1 MLIGERYRVVE
12 RLGMGGMATVLLA
25 EDERLGRRVAL
36 KRLHLGSGPEVG
48 ERFRREARLG
58 ASLSHPNVVGVYDV
72 VNHEDQV
79 VLVMEYVEGRTLAEV
94 LTQGPLDPQ
103 VAVDLLRPLADALDH
118 AHKQGVVHRDVKPA
132 NVLVGDDGTI
142 KLADLGI
149 ATGAQLTSVTA
160 TGTALGTAAYMA
172 PEQFEGR
179 RATAA
184 ADVYALAA
192 VAFEMLSGRKARTGN
207 TPMEVVHRIA
217 TEGAPYLRDAW
228 PDAPAETVEILC
240 AAMSS
245 DPDERPQSAGE
256 LVRRL
261 ERSLELGL
269 SAAPPASRE
278 AELAPPTAEAP
289 SRQAEVGPPT
299 SELPSREAEVTPPS
313 SDLSLPTEAPE
324 TQTAPLPR
332 AAEAPAPVTFTPA
345 PAAESPRSSPA
356 GGTRPTEPPR
366 RGRPAVIAAGALVSL
381 LAVVGSLVAIRALDG
396 GSKPEAGRD
405 AQGASPRPA
414 GPSQAPPEQVARA
427 FYERSAADRY
437 EDAWTLAGPG
447 FREQLGG
454 FAAFRAQ
461 FSTLKSV
468 RFERAETT
476 AQTGD
481 RATVALATTA
491 THTNRIETC
500 RGDVSLRRGSR
511 ARPWLID
518 RIAVDC

>member
-12 RLGMGGMATVLLA
+12 RLGTGGMATVLLA

-94 LTQGPLDPQ
+94 LAQGPLDPQ

-149 ATGAQLTSVTA
+149 ATGAELTSVTA

-313 SDLSLPTEAPE
+313 SDLPLPTDAPE
-324 TQTAPLPR
+324 TQPP
-332 AAEAPAPVTFTPA
+332 P
-345 PAAESPRSSPA
+345 SPA
-356 GGTRPTEPPR
+356 QLRRPPR
-366 RGRPAVIAAGALVSL
+366 
-381 LAVVGSLVAIRALDG
+381 
-396 GSKPEAGRD
+396 
-405 AQGASPRPA
+405 
-414 GPSQAPPEQVARA
+414 
-427 FYERSAADRY
+427 
-437 EDAWTLAGPG
+437 
-447 FREQLGG
+447 
-454 FAAFRAQ
+454 
-461 FSTLKSV
+461 
-468 RFERAETT
+468 
-476 AQTGD
+476 
-481 RATVALATTA
+481 
-491 THTNRIETC
+491 
-500 RGDVSLRRGSR
+500 
-511 ARPWLID
+511 
-518 RIAVDC
+518 

>member
-1 MLIGERYRVVE
+1 M
-12 RLGMGGMATVLLA
+12 
-25 EDERLGRRVAL
+25 
-36 KRLHLGSGPEVG
+36 
-48 ERFRREARLG
+48 
-58 ASLSHPNVVGVYDV
+58 
-72 VNHEDQV
+72 
-79 VLVMEYVEGRTLAEV
+79 
-94 LTQGPLDPQ
+94 
-103 VAVDLLRPLADALDH
+103 
-118 AHKQGVVHRDVKPA
+118 
-132 NVLVGDDGTI
+132 
-142 KLADLGI
+142 
-149 ATGAQLTSVTA
+149 ATGAELTSVTA

-228 PDAPAETVEILC
+228 PDAPAETVEVLC
-240 AAMSS
+240 AAMASQ
-245 DPDERPQSAGE
+245 PDERPRSAGE

-261 ERSLELGL
+261 ERSLELGIP
-269 SAAPPASRE
+269 AAPPAHPRGRARSAHLR
-278 AELAPPTAEAP
+278 AAQPRGRCRTARLRAAQPRGRGRAAHLRASP
-289 SRQAEVGPPT
+289 SCRGAGDT
-299 SELPSREAEVTPPS
+299 DR
-313 SDLSLPTEAPE
+313 
-324 TQTAPLPR
+324 PLPR
-332 AAEAPAPVTFTPA
+332 AAEAPAPMTVTPA
-345 PAAESPRSSPA
+345 PTAESPRSTPA
-356 GGTRPTEPPR
+356 GVTRPPERPR
-366 RGRPAVIAAGALVSL
+366 RRRAAAIAAGALVSL
-381 LAVVGSLVAIRALDG
+381 LAVVGGPGGHPGAGR
-396 GSKPEAGRD
+396 GSKPEAGKE
-405 AQGASPRPA
+405 AQGAPPRPA
-414 GPSQAPPEQVARA
+414 GPSQAPPERVARA
-427 FYERSAADRY
+427 FYERAAADRY
-437 EDAWTLAGPG
+437 EDAWKLAGPG

-461 FSTLKSV
+461 FGTLKSV

-491 THTNRIETC
+491 THTNRVDTC